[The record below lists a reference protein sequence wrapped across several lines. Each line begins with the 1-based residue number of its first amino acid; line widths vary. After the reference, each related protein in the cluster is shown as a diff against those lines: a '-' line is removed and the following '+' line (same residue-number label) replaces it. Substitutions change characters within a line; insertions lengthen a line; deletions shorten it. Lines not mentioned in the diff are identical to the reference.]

1 MNHDNSNGGRARL
14 YAGAAISLALA
25 AAGGFAGA
33 RLTGPVTPAPTTEAE
48 AEAEAPAN
56 PGGEIAIDANGIKA
70 SGIQVAPATA
80 GTASAIVLASA
91 TVEASPDAEAV
102 LTARAAGTVTRIFKR
117 IGDSVR
123 QGETIALVESRDASA
138 IAADRSASAA
148 RVTLAR
154 RQLERERLLFKQGV
168 SPRADL
174 ETAEANLGVA
184 EADLRRASAAGSTA
198 RVTSDGRSVAVVSP
212 ISGRITAAPASL
224 GAFVNAETELF
235 RLADPARLQ
244 VTASLPPADAARV
257 RTSDK
262 VELTANDGTRV
273 DATVRSATGV
283 VDPQTRQATIVI
295 APGSGSSLVV
305 PGQLVQA
312 RVFTRIEGA
321 PSSAVTVPQDAVQ
334 TIGARTVVFVRT
346 PRGFRART
354 VQVGTRSAGMA
365 EIVSGLAAG
374 TPVATANAFL
384 LKAELE
390 KNMGG
395 EE

>member
-14 YAGAAISLALA
+14 YAGAAIGLVLA
-25 AAGGFAGA
+25 AAGGFAVA
-33 RLTGPVTPAPTTEAE
+33 RLTGPATPASATE

-70 SGIQVAPATA
+70 SGIQIAPATA

-102 LTARAAGTVTRIFKR
+102 LTARAAGTVTRIFRR
-117 IGDSVR
+117 IGDPVR

-138 IAADRSASAA
+138 IAADRSAAAA

-184 EADLRRASAAGSTA
+184 EADLRRASTAGSTA

-224 GAFVNAETELF
+224 GTFVNAETELF

-244 VTASLPPADAARV
+244 VTASLPPADAVRV
-257 RTSDK
+257 RAGDK

-283 VDPQTRQATIVI
+283 VDPRTRQATIVI
-295 APGSGSSLVV
+295 APGSGSSLIV

-374 TPVATANAFL
+374 MPVATANAFL

-390 KNMGG
+390 KNAGG